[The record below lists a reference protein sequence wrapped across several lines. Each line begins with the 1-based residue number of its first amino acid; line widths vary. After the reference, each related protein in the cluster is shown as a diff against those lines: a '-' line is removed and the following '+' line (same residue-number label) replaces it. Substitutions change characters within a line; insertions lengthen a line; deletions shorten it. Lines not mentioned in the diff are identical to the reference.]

1 MARLPRPYRRHPDDA
16 PGVDI
21 SELLVFA
28 FVVAALVGLGTG
40 VVWIGWNLFKIHVLG
55 WGS

>member
-1 MARLPRPYRRHPDDA
+1 MARLPRSFRRHSDEA
-16 PGVDI
+16 PRVDI

-28 FVVAALVGLGTG
+28 FVVAALLGLGTG
-40 VVWIGWNLFKIHVLG
+40 VLWIGWNLFKIHVLG